1 MPNKKIKFPLSK
13 THPKLAREAHGWD
26 PSTVSKSSKQKFE
39 WICSNGHFYKQ
50 SPSYRTRLDARPRKN
65 EKNLDSKIPKS
76 VQNCPICNGYE
87 IVKGVNDLESTFP
100 SIAKEAFGWDPTK
113 VTSGT
118 SKKLNWKCP
127 NQHTYSA
134 SVSVRTGRNTGCP
147 YCANKKI
154 LIGFNDLATTHP
166 ELAKEAVGWDPTGL
180 TFGSQKKVN
189 WKCKKGHF
197 YVVGVYK
204 RTGRGS
210 SCPYCSGRKV
220 LVGFNDLATTHPK
233 LAKEILDVD
242 PLTVSKGYIKKLK
255 WKCNQNHIFA
265 ASINQ
270 RTNRNSG
277 CPICTN
283 QKVLS
288 GFNDLATTNPDIAK
302 ELINNDPTK
311 IISGGKLKFN
321 WACTFGHNYAA
332 TIDHRKQGKGCP
344 YCSNR
349 KVLAGFNDL
358 ATTNPDIAKE
368 LVNNDPTKIIS
379 GSDKKYTWECS
390 KGHRW
395 KTRVE
400 HRKSGTGCP
409 SCAKFGYDLNEPGYL
424 YFLEHLTRN
433 MFQIGITNVPN
444 RRLIEHKKSGWELLE
459 LRGPMDGDLAKQW
472 ETAILRMLKAEGA
485 DLTNKEIAGKFDG
498 YSEAWSKSTF
508 PVKSIKE
515 LMRLTEAFEEGK

>member
-1 MPNKKIKFPLSK
+1 MAKNKSKIPLSK
-13 THPKLAREAHGWD
+13 SHPELAREAHGWD
-26 PSTVSKSSKQKFE
+26 PSTVTKSSKQKFE

-134 SVSVRTGRNTGCP
+134 SVSFRTGRNTGCP

-189 WKCKKGHF
+189 WKFKKGHF

-288 GFNDLATTNPDIAK
+288 
-302 ELINNDPTK
+302 
-311 IISGGKLKFN
+311 
-321 WACTFGHNYAA
+321 
-332 TIDHRKQGKGCP
+332 
-344 YCSNR
+344 
-349 KVLAGFNDL
+349 GFNDL